1 MRISGIWIYP
11 VKSLRGIALDEAYA
25 EPRGLQYDRRWML
38 VDERGEMITQR
49 QVHDL
54 ALLTVEL
61 QGACL
66 CLGHQDPGYGK
77 VSMPIAVANGERIP
91 VVVWGDTVMALWPGL
106 EADAW
111 LSDAIG
117 LNCRLVYMDDE
128 AERYAD
134 QRYAGAGKMVSFAD
148 GYPYLLVNQASLD
161 DLSRRAGQPFEP
173 ERFRPNVLVEGA
185 AAFAEDA
192 WRSIRIGDLYFD
204 LVKACARC
212 VVITLD
218 PKTGHKGV
226 EPLRT
231 LSGFRQKEGKVL
243 FGTNMLVQN
252 AGPLRLG
259 MALELEERR
268 SL

>member
-1 MRISGIWIYP
+1 MKISGIWIYP
-11 VKSLRGIALDEAYA
+11 VKSLRGIALDEAFA

-38 VDERGEMITQR
+38 VDEQGEMITQR

-54 ALLTVEL
+54 ARLTVEM
-61 QGACL
+61 QGACFW
-66 CLGHQDPGYGK
+66 LGHEDPGYGK
-77 VSMPIAVANGERIP
+77 VSMPISVANGARIP

-111 LSDAIG
+111 LSHAIG

-128 AERYAD
+128 AVRFAD

-161 DLSRRAGQPFEP
+161 HLSRRAGQSFEP
-173 ERFRPNVLVEGA
+173 ERFRPNLLVEGA
-185 AAFAEDA
+185 EAFAEDS
-192 WRSIRIGDLYFD
+192 WKRIRIGDLCFD
-204 LVKACARC
+204 LVKPCARC

-218 PKTGHKGV
+218 PKTGQKGI

-231 LSGFRQKEGKVL
+231 LSEFRQKEGKVL
-243 FGTNMLVQN
+243 FGSNMMAQN

-259 MALELEERR
+259 MALELE
-268 SL
+268 